1 MKKIRLKRIHYINWC
16 GIVLSG
22 KNPSIEAT
30 EENIKKLEKFIKI
43 GQLEIIDED
52 EDNRKNIEIPFV
64 EDKPISNIPESKGV
78 IVTSVERVEEYTEEY
93 LKSLNKQDLINIC
106 EKKGL
111 EFKKNMSV
119 SKLEE
124 LILKNQ

>member
-1 MKKIRLKRIHYINWC
+1 MKKIRLKKIHYINWC
-16 GIVLSG
+16 GIVLTG

-30 EENIKKLEKFIKI
+30 EENIKKLEKFIKV
-43 GQLEIIDED
+43 GQLEIIDEE
-52 EDNRKNIEIPFV
+52 EDRKKDLEIPFV
-64 EDKPISNIPESKGV
+64 EDKPISSIPESRST
-78 IVTSVERVEEYTEEY
+78 IVTSVERVEEYTEEQ
-93 LKSLNKQDLINIC
+93 LKALNKQDLINIC
-106 EKKGL
+106 EKRGL